1 MQVVEIKDH
10 EKLNIFLKQNNGSM
24 LQSFDWGEFQ
34 KMVGRKI
41 WRIGLEENN
50 ELIGSSLIVK
60 MDLTKN
66 LHYLYCGRGP
76 IIGNPKFQIPN
87 SKQITNY
94 KTQITN
100 LLDEI
105 GRIAKQEKSM
115 FLRIDP
121 DWQMDEVNVKFLSD
135 LGFKKAK
142 KEVQPKDTWILDLS
156 KNEDELMSSM
166 HSKARYN
173 IRLAQKKDIKVNRY
187 SSVDGIKDTKFEEFW
202 KILEKTAARDKF
214 ALHPKDYYIKQLE
227 YFGKKDF
234 INLFLAELNG
244 KVVAG
249 IIVSFWGDTAVYMH
263 GASDYEYRK
272 YMAPNVLQ
280 WEAIKEAKARGCKY
294 YDFWGIAPANKLVMP
309 TAKVE
314 EWEGISR
321 FKRGFGGFEKN
332 YVGAWDLVYKKA
344 WYWFYNLAGKIRVR

>member
-1 MQVVEIKDH
+1 MQIIEINDR
-10 EKLNIFLKQNNGSM
+10 EKLNIFLKDNKASM

-34 KMVGRKI
+34 NMVGRKI

-50 ELIGSSLIVK
+50 VLIASALIVK
-60 MDLTKN
+60 MDLNKSLN
-66 LHYLYCGRGP
+66 YLYCGRGP
-76 IIGNPKFQIPN
+76 VFNSKFQIKNDKSNPN
-87 SKQITNY
+87 VKDQMP
-94 KTQITN
+94 K

-105 GRIAKQEKSM
+105 KNIAKEEKAM

-121 DWQMDEVNVKFLSD
+121 DWNLDEVNVRFLED

-156 KNEDELMSSM
+156 KNEEELMSGM
-166 HSKARYN
+166 HGKARYN

-187 SSVDGIKDTKFEEFW
+187 SDINEIKNTKFEEFW
-202 KILEKTAARDKF
+202 KILEKTSARDKF
-214 ALHPKDYYIKQLE
+214 GLHPKDYYIKQLE

-234 INLFLAELNG
+234 INLFLAELNS

-263 GASDYEYRK
+263 GASDYEFRK

-280 WEAIKEAKARGCKY
+280 WEGIKEAKARGCRY
-294 YDFWGIAPANKLVMP
+294 YDFWGIKPENKIIMP
-309 TAKVE
+309 TEKVE
-314 EWEGISR
+314 DWEGISR

-332 YVGAWDLVYKKA
+332 YIGAWDLVYRKGLYFLYSLYK
-344 WYWFYNLAGKIRVR
+344 R

>member
-1 MQVVEIKDH
+1 MQIIEINDC
-10 EKLNIFLKQNNGSM
+10 EKLNIFLKENKASM

-41 WRIGLEENN
+41 WRIGLEENG
-50 ELIGSSLIVK
+50 ELIASALIVK
-60 MDLTKN
+60 MDLN
-66 LHYLYCGRGP
+66 RSLNYLYCGRGP
-76 IIGNPKFQIPN
+76 VIRNNQDTRN
-87 SKQITNY
+87 KQIQNF
-94 KTQITN
+94 KSQIQN
-100 LLDEI
+100 LFDEI
-105 GRIAKQEKSM
+105 KKIAIEEKSM

-121 DWQMDEVNVKFLSD
+121 DWNLDEVNIKFLESM
-135 LGFKKAK
+135 GFKKAK

-156 KNEDELMSSM
+156 KNEEELMSGM
-166 HSKARYN
+166 HGKARYN

-187 SSVDGIKDTKFEEFW
+187 SDINEIKNTKFEEFW
-202 KILEKTAARDKF
+202 KILEKTSVRDKF
-214 ALHPKDYYIKQLE
+214 GLHPKDYYIKQLE

-263 GASDYEYRK
+263 GASDYEFRK

-280 WEAIKEAKARGCKY
+280 WEGIKEAKARGCRY
-294 YDFWGIAPANKLVMP
+294 YDFWGIAPTNKLIIQ
-309 TAKVE
+309 TEKVE
-314 EWEGISR
+314 DWEGISR

-332 YVGAWDLVYKKA
+332 YIGAWDLVYRKGLYFLYSLYK
-344 WYWFYNLAGKIRVR
+344 